1 MDNRDYDDDFDE
13 KAELLPLPVEYK
25 GKETA
30 EHSTKRTL
38 FIIFLSALLVS
49 IGTIGFASIWVE
61 LSNELPIK
69 KNVILM
75 ISDGFGP
82 ASETFARGYYQ
93 YINDLSYNYTTPLDR
108 ILVGSSRTRSSDSL
122 VTDSAAG
129 ATAFSCIK
137 KTYNGGIAV
146 DPDKAPCG
154 TILEAAKAIG
164 MRTGLVVTS
173 RITHAT
179 PASFSSHVVSRD
191 MEDIIAT
198 QQLGDYP
205 LGRQVDL
212 MMGGG
217 RCYFLPNSTTDS
229 CRSDELDLIAEAK
242 KSGFTYFSS
251 RKEFD
256 NIDPKSQ
263 SIPLLGLFTL
273 DHMSYEIDR
282 IPTDEPSLKEMSEK
296 AIRILEAQTANSNK
310 GFFLMIE
317 GSRIDMAG
325 HSNDPGTHVH
335 EILAYNEAIDFV
347 TKYVDD
353 HPGTIL
359 ISVSDHETGGL
370 SLALQTS
377 SDYPQYLWYP
387 DVISR
392 IKNSSYALAVELTK
406 YWSSDRTNY
415 VTENILRNSLGI
427 SDFTDE
433 EVNFLV
439 ANQTQVDYEHYMANL
454 TSWRA
459 LLGWTTHGHTG
470 VDVNLY
476 AHGIN
481 TKALRGNHENTY
493 IGQFITDYLNLDLD
507 SVTLKL
513 N

>member
-1 MDNRDYDDDFDE
+1 MDNKDYDDDFYE
-13 KAELLPLPVEYK
+13 KAELLPVPVEYR
-25 GKETA
+25 GKENV
-30 EHSTKRTL
+30 EHSMKRTL
-38 FIIFLSALLVS
+38 FIIFLSAFLVS

-69 KNVILM
+69 RNVILM

-82 ASETFARGYYQ
+82 ASETFARDYYQ
-93 YINDLSYNYTTPLDR
+93 YVNDLHYNYTTSLDQ
-108 ILVGSSRTRSSDSL
+108 ILVGLSRTRSSNCL

-129 ATAFSCIK
+129 ATAFSCVK
-137 KTYNGGIAV
+137 KTYNGAIAV
-146 DPDKAPCG
+146 DPDKVPCG
-154 TILEAAKAIG
+154 TVLEAAKAIG
-164 MRTGLVVTS
+164 MATGLVVTS

-179 PASFSSHVVSRD
+179 PASFSSHVISRD
-191 MEDIIAT
+191 MEDIIAI

-212 MMGGG
+212 MIGGG
-217 RCYFLPNSTTDS
+217 RCYFLPNSTVGS
-229 CRSDELDLIAEAK
+229 CRGDDRDLITEAE

-256 NIDPKSQ
+256 DIDPESQ

-282 IPTDEPSLKEMSEK
+282 VPSVEPSLKEMSEK
-296 AIRILEAQTANSNK
+296 AIRILEAQTAHSDK

-325 HSNDPGTHVH
+325 HANDPGAHVH
-335 EILAYNEAIDFV
+335 EILAYHQAIEFV

-353 HPGTIL
+353 HPGTVL

-370 SLALQTS
+370 SLSRQTNAS
-377 SDYPQYLWYP
+377 YPQYLWYP

-392 IKNSSYALAVELTK
+392 IKNSSYALSMKLTD
-406 YWSSDRTNY
+406 YWKDDRTDY
-415 VTENILRNSLGI
+415 VKDTILRNSLGI
-427 SDFTDE
+427 SDFTDD

-439 ANQTQVDYEHYMANL
+439 ENQTRIDYEYYMANL

-459 LLGWTTHGHTG
+459 RLGWTTHGHTG
-470 VDVNLY
+470 VDVSLFAY
-476 AHGIN
+476 GIN
-481 TKALRGNHENTY
+481 TGPLHGNHEVIY
-493 IGQFITDYLNLDLD
+493 IDYDRKV
-507 SVTLKL
+507 S
-513 N
+513 